1 VGLTGEIRSIS
12 RLEKRIHEAY
22 KLGFK
27 TCIVPAENAK
37 SLKKVEGLTVIGV
50 QNVREAIEVIYKR

>member
-1 VGLTGEIRSIS
+1 MVL
-12 RLEKRIHEAY
+12 KRALY
-22 KLGFK
+22 L
-27 TCIVPAENAK
+27 ENAK